1 VRVSVDPENPVV
13 KLCAAGMQA
22 EALGKPEAARELY
35 LAAWNARTGAYD
47 GCLAAHYVAR
57 HQSRPE
63 DGLHWNQISLDL
75 ARETDDDLVRGFF
88 SSLYLNLGRS
98 HETLGNRELARQ
110 SYDLAEAHLADVP
123 EGAYGDVVRGGLT
136 AARARMA

>member
-1 VRVSVDPENPVV
+1 MDPENPVV

-22 EALGKPEAARELY
+22 EAEGKPDAARELY
-35 LAAWNARTGAYD
+35 RAAWDARTGAYD
-47 GCLAAHYVAR
+47 GCLAAHYLAR

-75 ARETDDDLVRGFF
+75 AREAGGDLVRGFY
-88 SSLYLNLGRS
+88 SSLYLNLGSS

-110 SYDLAEAHLADVP
+110 SYELAEAHLAAVP
-123 EGAYGDVVRGGLT
+123 EGPYGDVVRRGLA
-136 AARARMA
+136 AARARVA